1 MKAFVLILSWI
12 TLSGLLG
19 SCKAAKEQFSYQA
32 QGNWSGVCTTGSR
45 QSPVNIV
52 TGAVK
57 TNSSLTRL
65 EFTNSWT
72 AQISGRF
79 DNLGSTVEFTPAST
93 SAAFTTFLGTYDLQQ
108 FHFHWGAGNDMGSEH
123 TVNDAQSELEVHFV
137 HFMRGTTDS
146 SRGDYAAVIGVL
158 ADVVDMPISGVWSQL
173 DVAAIQSNTSSPL
186 NITGLVLNNL
196 LPENRNYYYYEGS
209 LTTPP
214 CSEIVQ
220 WFILKERITVPA
232 EFLNKLRMV
241 QQPDGQPLLMNYR
254 DVQPL
259 NNRVVME
266 GSQSFNKPPVVM
278 EGSQSFNKP
287 VTLLLLFTVL
297 LAKLL

>member
-1 MKAFVLILSWI
+1 MKTFVLILSLI

-19 SCKAAKEQFSYQA
+19 SCKAAEEPFSYQT

-52 TGAVK
+52 TSAVK
-57 TNSSLTRL
+57 SNSSLTRL
-65 EFTNSWT
+65 EFTDAWT
-72 AQISGRF
+72 AQTSGRF
-79 DNLGSTVEFTPAST
+79 ENAGSTVKFTPTST

-108 FHFHWGAGNDMGSEH
+108 FHFHWGADNDMGSEH
-123 TVNDAQSELEVHFV
+123 TVNGAKSELEVHFV
-137 HFMRGTTDS
+137 HFMRGTTNS

-173 DVAAIQSNTSSPL
+173 DVAAIESNTSSPL
-186 NITGLVLNNL
+186 EITGLVLNNL

-220 WFILKERITVPA
+220 WFVLKERITVPA
-232 EFLNKLRMV
+232 DFLSQLRMV

-266 GSQSFNKPPVVM
+266 GSQSFNKP
-278 EGSQSFNKP
+278 